1 MNALE
6 NKPILQA
13 AFAEL
18 ATSNA
23 NPFVDLMTD
32 DFCWVC
38 TGTTL
43 WSRRYAGKQA
53 VLGELFAPLRAK
65 LGRITTVASR
75 FTADGETVVVEAQG
89 RNTTRDGVAY
99 NNQYCFVIHMPEGK
113 MRELIEYF
121 DTDLVNRALGD
132 PAVVCIESHG

>member
-6 NKPILQA
+6 NKQILQA

-18 ATSNA
+18 AVSNA
-23 NPFVDLMTD
+23 KPFVDLMAD

-43 WSRRYAGKQA
+43 WSRRYAGRQT
-53 VLGELFAPLRAK
+53 VLDELFAPLRAK
-65 LGRITTVASR
+65 LGRITTVANH
-75 FTADGETVVVEAQG
+75 FTAEGDTVVVEAQG
-89 RNTTRDGVAY
+89 RNTTRDGMSY
-99 NNQYCFVIHMPEGK
+99 NNQYCFVIHMHEGK
-113 MRELIEYF
+113 MHELIEYF

-132 PAVVCIESHG
+132 PADISVESHG

>member
-1 MNALE
+1 MNALD
-6 NKPILQA
+6 NKHILQTV
-13 AFAEL
+13 FAEL
-18 ATSNA
+18 AVSNA
-23 NPFVDLMTD
+23 KPFVDLMAD

-43 WSRRYAGKQA
+43 WSRRYEGKQT
-53 VLGELFAPLRAK
+53 VLSELFGPLRAK

-75 FTADGETVVVEAQG
+75 FTAEGDTVVVEAQG
-89 RNTTRDGVAY
+89 CNTTRDGVAY
-99 NNQYCFVIHMPEGK
+99 NNQYCFVIQMRESK

-132 PAVVCIESHG
+132 PADLSDHAHG

>member
-1 MNALE
+1 LE

-23 NPFVDLMTD
+23 NPVVDLMTD

-53 VLGELFAPLRAK
+53 VLGELSLRCARSSGASLRLLAASLPMARPWSSK
-65 LGRITTVASR
+65 RTVA
-75 FTADGETVVVEAQG
+75 
-89 RNTTRDGVAY
+89 TR
-99 NNQYCFVIHMPEGK
+99 
-113 MRELIEYF
+113 
-121 DTDLVNRALGD
+121 RA
-132 PAVVCIESHG
+132 

>member
-18 ATSNA
+18 ATSYA
-23 NPFVDLMTD
+23 KPFVDLMTD

-53 VLGELFAPLRAK
+53 VPGELFAPLRAK
-65 LGRITTVASR
+65 LGRIPNQRLIDAKR
-75 FTADGETVVVEAQG
+75 RQRADHKNHSLHRHIDCVVG
-89 RNTTRDGVAY
+89 FG
-99 NNQYCFVIHMPEGK
+99 
-113 MRELIEYF
+113 
-121 DTDLVNRALGD
+121 
-132 PAVVCIESHG
+132 